1 LAKLSRM
8 LFPPD
13 TDNKS
18 ILNPNFYDFDTGPD
32 NVFID
37 ATVRYFTNGEK
48 EYDKNGKMGAADTI
62 NQPLVDEFL
71 TTHPYFP
78 LDPPRQPGVKSS
90 ATPSPTTSSKR
101 ALAQGMSPNDIV
113 ATVTR
118 ITAQMIVDHYR
129 RYAPRDIEIADSC
142 AAAAP
147 RILTLSRTYGRI
159 SLRPRSRC
167 WTRPACR
174 LMPKRPSRS
183 PGRPWK
189 PSWAAAFRCRS
200 GWRRNVSATGL
211 ARLT

>member
-1 LAKLSRM
+1 M

-18 ILNPNFYDFDTGPD
+18 TLNPNFYDFDTGPD

-48 EYDKNGKMGAADTI
+48 EYDKNGEMGAAGTI

-101 ALAQGMSPNDIV
+101 ALAQSMSPNDIV

-118 ITAQMIVDHYR
+118 IMAQAIVDHYR
-129 RYAPRDIEIADSC
+129 RYAPRDIEIAEIFMCGSGAKNPNIVSYLRKNFPQAKIKMLDE
-142 AAAAP
+142 A
-147 RILTLSRTYGRI
+147 GR
-159 SLRPRSRC
+159 
-167 WTRPACR
+167 A
-174 LMPKRPSRS
+174 
-183 PGRPWK
+183 
-189 PSWAAAFRCRS
+189 
-200 GWRRNVSATGL
+200 V
-211 ARLT
+211 